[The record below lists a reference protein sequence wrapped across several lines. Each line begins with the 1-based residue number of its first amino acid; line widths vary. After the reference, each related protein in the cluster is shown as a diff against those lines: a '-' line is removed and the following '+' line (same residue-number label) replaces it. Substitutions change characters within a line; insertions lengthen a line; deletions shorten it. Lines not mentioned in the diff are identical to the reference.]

1 MIASFKNGV
10 MQNHHLTSVSTS
22 PKFFAR
28 CIFLAVGPISGK
40 YTMLYLFLL
49 VTVVDGVAIVNTNTG
64 YFTYNA
70 CRQYETINTHCTPQY
85 IQLSTATSTGLDSRS
100 TVYTV

>member
-1 MIASFKNGV
+1 
-10 MQNHHLTSVSTS
+10 MQNHHLESVSTS

-40 YTMLYLFLL
+40 YSMLYLFLL
-49 VTVVDGVAIVNTNTG
+49 VTVVDGVVITDSNTG
-64 YFTYNA
+64 YFTYDTCA
-70 CRQYETINTHCTPQY
+70 PYETVDTHCTPHY
-85 IQLSTATSTGLDSRS
+85 IQLSTATSTVHNSSS

>member
-1 MIASFKNGV
+1 MIASFKNVV
-10 MQNHHLTSVSTS
+10 MQNHQPTSVSTS

-40 YTMLYLFLL
+40 YAMLYLFLL

-70 CRQYETINTHCTPQY
+70 CSQYETINTHCTPQY
-85 IQLSTATSTGLDSRS
+85 IQLSTATSTVYNSRS

>member
-40 YTMLYLFLL
+40 YAMLYLFLL

-70 CRQYETINTHCTPQY
+70 CAQYETINTHCTPQY
-85 IQLSTATSTGLDSRS
+85 IQLSTVTSTVYNSRS